1 MRVVLIQ
8 PPMYHLKMQLSPNL
22 GLAYMAAVL
31 ERDGFEVQVVDAAA
45 ENLDFD
51 AVIERIRAF
60 APSVIGAGG
69 QTPVIRRSMT
79 IFARAKEEISRDT
92 ITVAGGPHF
101 SFADRESLAECPH
114 LDVIVRGEGEETMSR
129 LCKRVAA
136 GEPLDDLR
144 GITWR
149 SNEGQAV
156 RNPARPPIADID
168 SIPFPAWH
176 LFPVDKYHW
185 VGNRLLATSSSRGC
199 PYHCPYCI
207 TWKMHQ
213 GVRQRD
219 PARIVEEMVWAK
231 KHFGHDTFFF
241 QDDASFLVREQ
252 LERFLDELEN
262 SGEKLYWYYETR
274 EDVFLRYRDLWER
287 MKRNGLF
294 KIVFG
299 LESPDPEQRERF
311 GKHGY
316 DASSV
321 ESMMRTLEKDLDIMV
336 SVYLIFGVPEDT
348 EESLDAILAY
358 ARHLYPDYC
367 SFVVGSLA
375 VPFPGTDKFIELK
388 EKDLIS
394 SYNWDD
400 YGFGKSVIRSS
411 IPPEKLQDVFSGFW
425 IGTYV
430 RPKPVMKQV
439 QLLLSRNRFR
449 RAMAKQYIVMAAEMI
464 SDVQKM
470 KGEKRDAF

>member
-1 MRVVLIQ
+1 MKVMLIQ

-22 GLAYMAAVL
+22 GLAYIAAVL

-51 AVIERIRAF
+51 GVMARIRAF
-60 APSVIGAGG
+60 SPSVIGAGG
-69 QTPVIRRSMT
+69 QTPVSRRSMT
-79 IFARAKEEISRDT
+79 IFARVKEEISQD
-92 ITVAGGPHF
+92 ILTVAGGPHF
-101 SFADRESLAECPH
+101 SFADRESLAECPQ
-114 LDVIVRGEGEETMSR
+114 LDVIVRGEGEETMSH
-129 LCKRVAA
+129 LCQRIAA
-136 GEPLDDLR
+136 GEPLDDLQ

-149 SNEGQAV
+149 NHQGEAV
-156 RNPARPPIADID
+156 RNPDRPPIADID
-168 SIPFPAWH
+168 ALPFPAWH

-185 VGNRLLATSSSRGC
+185 VGNSLLAISSSRGC
-199 PYHCPYCI
+199 PYHCPFCI
-207 TWKMHQ
+207 TWKMHR

-241 QDDASFLVREQ
+241 QDDASFLVRGQ
-252 LERFLDELEN
+252 LEEFLDALEKC
-262 SGEKLYWYYETR
+262 GEKLYWYYETR
-274 EDVFLRYRDLWER
+274 EDVFLSFRDLWQR

-299 LESPDPEQRERF
+299 LESPDPKQRQRF
-311 GKHGY
+311 GKQGY
-316 DASSV
+316 DRSSV
-321 ESMMRTLEKDLDIMV
+321 HSMMLTLEKELDIMV
-336 SVYLIFGVPEDT
+336 SVYLIFGLPEET
-348 EESLDAILAY
+348 EESLDAILQY
-358 ARHLYPDYC
+358 ARQLYPDYC

-375 VPFPGTDKFIELK
+375 VPFPGTDQFIELK

-411 IPPEKLQDVFSGFW
+411 LPPEKLQDLFSGFW

-430 RPKPVMKQV
+430 RPKAVLKQV

-470 KGEKRDAF
+470 KGEKKERF